1 MWVDAQTAC
10 IERRCFYNTYF
21 RELELLVLV
30 MDQLI
35 QQQLVLV
42 VKLLGGSADY
52 AGSGSTI
59 TDKTGSTTATVFS
72 QCSLA

>member
-35 QQQLVLV
+35 QLVLV
-42 VKLLGGSADY
+42 VKLLGGALLIMLVLD
-52 AGSGSTI
+52 
-59 TDKTGSTTATVFS
+59 
-72 QCSLA
+72 QL

>member
-35 QQQLVLV
+35 QLVLV

-59 TDKTGSTTATVFS
+59 TDQTGSTTATVFS